1 MKVKKRCLSQVRR
14 GARLL
19 GWAATLAGLVAV
31 LSMLIQGT
39 CVMARAVQQVTS
51 SSLLHD
57 VQTDRLVE
65 IWQTIRKLVDHLSRG
80 PRGTQQVGATRLW
93 TSRSKYYP
101 CVCWPAAHP
110 LHPPHTSCLS
120 MATLDPKAHP
130 CTPYHPATNGWVK
143 RPMRGVHHFSG
154 NQKIYRYT
162 GFYVDLD
169 LNQDVNI
176 TLNQYENHNWL
187 DWSTEA
193 VVLEVA
199 LHEPYTACIMY
210 MQIGFDLNPSRVWR
224 GTTTIWATCE
234 TCIRV
239 NNSMNV
245 LLKLALAM
253 HIVTM
258 ILEISWSCLNRLFLN
273 TLPRSIL
280 RYPSKTLL
288 LNLVILGMY
297 LAVVVTEIN
306 VQDHLKQVWQVPR
319 EGKSVFPNEIA
330 EGIPGVADTFTLLLV
345 VLALLLAAQVCTRT
359 LSELES
365 VMARL
370 IRLLAI
376 VAVIMVPFS
385 VALNQLGPTVN
396 ILSKMEDSVLAV
408 IAAFLGEIDVA
419 KLLATTHIT
428 GLVLFFLLFTVFTLL
443 LFPFVVEVLT
453 YRPPLQEETPR
464 SPQDLLRFSERLG
477 MVLSVHFMQ

>member
-1 MKVKKRCLSQVRR
+1 MKVQKRCLSQVA
-14 GARLL
+14 GGVRLL

-31 LSMLIQGT
+31 LSMLMKGT
-39 CVMARAVQQVTS
+39 CVMARAIQQVTS
-51 SSLLHD
+51 KSLLYGI
-57 VQTDRLVE
+57 QTDRSVE
-65 IWQTIRKLVDHLSRG
+65 IWDTISKLVDHLSRG
-80 PRGTQQVGATRLW
+80 PSGTQQVGATRLW
-93 TSRSKYYP
+93 TSRSQYYP
-101 CVCWPAAHP
+101 CVCWPATHTS
-110 LHPPHTSCLS
+110 HPPHTSCLP

-154 NQKIYRYT
+154 NQKIYRFT

-169 LNQDVNI
+169 LNQDVNR
-176 TLNQYENHNWL
+176 TLSQYENHNWL
-187 DWSTEA
+187 DWNTEA

-210 MQIGFDLNPSRVWR
+210 MQIGFELNPASVWR

-234 TCIRV
+234 TCTMV
-239 NNSMNV
+239 NNWMIA

-258 ILEISWSCLNRLFLN
+258 ILEISWSCLNSFFHN
-273 TLPRSIL
+273 TLPQSVPL
-280 RYPSKTLL
+280 YPIKTLL

-297 LAVVVTEIN
+297 LAVMVTESN
-306 VQDHLKQVWQVPR
+306 VQDHLKQVWEVPR

-330 EGIPGVADTFTLLLV
+330 EGITGDANTFTLLLA

-359 LSELES
+359 LSELEF
-365 VMARL
+365 VVAPL

-385 VALNQLGPTVN
+385 VVLNQFGPTVH
-396 ILSKMEDSVLAV
+396 ILSKMEDSVLVV
-408 IAAFLGEIDVA
+408 IAAFLGEIEGA
-419 KLLATTHIT
+419 MLLVYTDIT
-428 GLVLFFLLFTVFTLL
+428 GLVMFFLLFTLFTLL
-443 LFPFVVEVLT
+443 LFPFVAEVLT
-453 YRPPLQEETPR
+453 YRPSLQEETPR
-464 SPQDLLRFSERLG
+464 SPQDLLRFSERLA